1 MGHQEDIKAQVE
13 AIKEQVVALP
23 AQQEAE
29 LRAWLNDRDFAAWD
43 TQIERD
49 LNDGKLDSLIA
60 EAERERAGGHGRDL

>member
-13 AIKEQVVALP
+13 AIKEQVVTLP

-29 LRAWLNDRDFAAWD
+29 LRAWLNGRDFAAWD

>member
-13 AIKEQVVALP
+13 AIKEQVVTLP

>member
-1 MGHQEDIKAQVE
+1 MGHQEAIKAQVE
-13 AIKEQVVALP
+13 AIKEQVVTLP